1 MRILSA
7 RGLAL
12 LMVGLLFVPGC
23 GRKKADF
30 AFITNGIDP
39 FWTFAQRGTE
49 KAAKDLVQEVDFK
62 QPPLASS
69 KEQQQ
74 YIEDLLAAGVK
85 GIAISPVGAKDM
97 GDFFK
102 SKMKNI
108 PLILVDSDVPDTSCR
123 RAYIGTHNYRAG
135 RAVGEMVKKAVPKG
149 GKLAIFVGR
158 LDVQNAVERRQGVLD
173 FLAGI
178 DAKEMNEKTITPF
191 DARDL
196 KVGDFMLVDTFTDG
210 TNAGVSQQKAEDL
223 LTRADDIAVM
233 VGLWAYNPPAML
245 QAKEKLKAKAV
256 IVGFDE
262 DQNTLIAIREGKI
275 VGTVVQA
282 PFEFGYQSIR
292 ILHALSKGDDGYLK
306 KNYPNID
313 AENRIY
319 IDHRVITKDNVEAFH
334 AEVKK
339 LLKP

>member
-7 RGLAL
+7 RGLAI
-12 LMVGLLFVPGC
+12 LMVGLLLAPGC
-23 GRKKADF
+23 GRGKKADF

-49 KAAKDLVQEVDFK
+49 KAAKDLSKEVEFK

-102 SKMKNI
+102 NKMKNV
-108 PLILVDSDVPDTSCR
+108 PLILVDSDVPDTSAR
-123 RAYIGTHNYRAG
+123 RAYIGTDNYRAG

-178 DAKEMNEKTITPF
+178 DSKEMKEVTPF
-191 DARDL
+191 DGRDL
-196 KVGDFMLVDTFTDG
+196 KFGDFTLIDTFTDG
-210 TNAGVSQQKAEDL
+210 TDAAVSQQKAEDL
-223 LTRADDIAVM
+223 LTRADDVAVM

-245 QAKEKLKAKAV
+245 RAKEKLKAKPI

-262 DQNTLIAIREGKI
+262 HDNTLIAIREGKI

-282 PFEFGYQSIR
+282 PFEFGNQSIR

-334 AEVKK
+334 AEVNK
-339 LLKP
+339 LLGK